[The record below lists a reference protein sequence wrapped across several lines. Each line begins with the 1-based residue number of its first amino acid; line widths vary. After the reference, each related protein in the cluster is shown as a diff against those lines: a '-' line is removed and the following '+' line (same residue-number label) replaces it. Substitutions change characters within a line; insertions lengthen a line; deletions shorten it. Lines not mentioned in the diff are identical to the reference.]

1 MDLATTQPRRQFLT
15 FRPTA
20 MKVLPLALV
29 AAGFPHRPLSG
40 AGVGESAPVVTDAGQ
55 HTIAGQPPYLD
66 RSWSV

>member
-1 MDLATTQPRRQFLT
+1 
-15 FRPTA
+15 